1 MPAMK
6 ELMRNALLMAALAC
20 STASLAGGP
29 EYGGPDDTEN
39 AGPAYFGFVWDQRGS
54 PMNDARVVLRAKNG
68 TSVELKT
75 NVLGLYRSHLGKE
88 VRPEDVEVS
97 CDKPGYKQAKVKRR
111 ASVGLSAS
119 TVETDCTLQKL

>member
-1 MPAMK
+1 MTDVI
-6 ELMRNALLMAALAC
+6 RNAALAV
-20 STASLAGGP
+20 AVAWVVGAPAFAGGP

-54 PMNDARVVLRAKNG
+54 PMNDARVVLRAKSG
-68 TSVELKT
+68 KTVELKT

-97 CDKPGYKQAKVKRR
+97 CEKAGYKQARIKRR
-111 ASVGLSAS
+111 TSAGLSTA
-119 TVETDCTLQKL
+119 TVETDCTLQKM